1 MEYDARTA
9 TLSPFIEPTEQV
21 KNSWCYSGY
30 RVNIRNP
37 YVAQLRERYRRK
49 HNLPV
54 GMPWSDDER
63 LGFEVQVIP
72 LLEKRFDVTAPPP
85 DIPIKIR
92 DKLPI
97 PLLRKIYNVQGLE
110 CIEALLEQAIKK

>member
-1 MEYDARTA
+1 MEYDAGAA

-21 KNSWCYSGY
+21 KRAWYYAGY

-37 YVAQLRERYRRK
+37 YVAELRERYRRK
-49 HNLPV
+49 HSLPA
-54 GMPWSDDER
+54 GMPWSDVER
-63 LGFEVQVIP
+63 LEFEVWAIP
-72 LLEKRFDVTAPPP
+72 ILEEHFDVKAPPP

-92 DKLPI
+92 DKLPL

-110 CIEALLEQAIKK
+110 CIEALLAQAIKK